1 MGLEE
6 VSMSAFRDRL
16 AGREKPVVGVIGL
29 GYVGLPLA
37 MEFALGGCR
46 VLGVDVDPEKPRLLK
61 LHRSYLK
68 HFPDEKISAAMNT
81 GLLHATTDF
90 SVLSEADAVLIAV
103 PTPLGASRE
112 PDLSYVLNS
121 CREAGRYLQK
131 GQLFILESTT
141 YPGTTREEM
150 IPVLEESG
158 LKAGTDFHV
167 AFSPEREDPGNKSFN
182 TRTIP
187 KLVGG
192 LTEAC
197 TDASVFVYG
206 FAIDKVIPVSSPEV
220 AEMAKIME
228 NTYRAVNIALVN
240 ELKVLAHR
248 MGIDIWEVI
257 SAAATKPF
265 GFTAFYPGPGLG
277 GHCIPIDPFYLTW
290 KAHEY
295 EMQTKFI
302 ELAGEIN
309 TSMPDYVVE
318 RITEALNTVEK
329 SVKGSRILLLGMAY
343 KPDIDDYRE
352 TPALKVMT
360 KLVERG
366 AVVSYNDPYIP
377 SIPSTTRQT
386 SLQPV
391 SVDLCEKTLASYD
404 CAVVIT
410 NHACYDYQWIVSNSN
425 LVVDTRNACVDVE
438 NGKGKVFKA

>member
-1 MGLEE
+1 
-6 VSMSAFRDRL
+6 MSAFRERM
-16 AGREKPVVGVIGL
+16 AGREKPVIGVIGL

-37 MEFALGGCR
+37 MEFAQGGCE
-46 VLGVDVDPEKPRLLK
+46 VLGVDIDPEKPRLLEE
-61 LHRSYLK
+61 HRSYLK
-68 HFPDEKISAAMNT
+68 HFPDKMIASAMKT
-81 GLLHATTDF
+81 GRLHPSTDF
-90 SVLSEADAVLIAV
+90 SVLSRADAILIAV
-103 PTPLGASRE
+103 PTPLGVSRD

-121 CREAGRYLQK
+121 CEETAKHLQK
-131 GQLFILESTT
+131 GQLVILESTT
-141 YPGTTREEM
+141 YPGTTRDDM
-150 IPVLEESG
+150 VPVLEKGG
-158 LKAGTDFHV
+158 LKAGVDFHI
-167 AFSPEREDPGNKSFN
+167 AFSPEREDPGNKNFN

-192 LTEAC
+192 LTRDC
-197 TDASVFVYG
+197 TEASVFVYG
-206 FAIDKVIPVSSPEV
+206 FAIDNIVPVSSPEV
-220 AEMAKIME
+220 AEMAKIVE

-257 SAAATKPF
+257 DAAATKPF

-295 EMQTKFI
+295 EMSTKFI

-309 TSMPDYVVE
+309 TSMPAYVVD
-318 RITEALNTVEK
+318 RICDALNTAEK
-329 SVKGSRILLLGMAY
+329 SIKGSRILLLGMAY

-352 TPALKVMT
+352 TPALKVMA

-366 AVVSYNDPYIP
+366 AFVDYNDPYIP

-386 SLQPV
+386 DLQPV
-391 SVDLCEKTLASYD
+391 SVDISEEKLSEYD

-410 NHACYDYQWIVSNSN
+410 NHGCYDYQWIVSNSN
-425 LVVDTRNACVDVE
+425 IVVDTRNACVDVVD
-438 NGKGKVFKA
+438 GKEKVFKA

>member
-1 MGLEE
+1 
-6 VSMSAFRDRL
+6 MSAFKERM
-16 AGREKPVVGVIGL
+16 AGREKPVIGVIGL

-37 MEFALGGCR
+37 MEFARGGCE
-46 VLGVDVDPEKPRLLK
+46 VLGVDVDPEKPGFLAK
-61 LHRSYLK
+61 HKSYLK
-68 HFPDEKISAAMNT
+68 HFPDEMIASAMNT

-90 SVLSEADAVLIAV
+90 SVLGRADAILIAV
-103 PTPLGASRE
+103 PTPLGISRD

-121 CREAGRYLQK
+121 CKEIAGYLQR
-131 GQLFILESTT
+131 GQLVILESTT
-141 YPGTTREEM
+141 YPGTTREKM
-150 IPVLEESG
+150 VPVLEKGG
-158 LKAGTDFHV
+158 LKAGIDFHV

-192 LTEAC
+192 LTGDC
-197 TDASVFVYG
+197 TDASVFVYE
-206 FAIDKVIPVSSPEV
+206 FAIDNVVRVSSPEI
-220 AEMAKIME
+220 AEMAKIVE

-257 SAAATKPF
+257 DAAATKPF

-295 EMQTKFI
+295 EMSTKFI

-309 TSMPDYVVE
+309 TSMPAYVVD
-318 RITEALNTVEK
+318 RICDALNTVEK

-352 TPALKVMT
+352 TPALKVMM
-360 KLVERG
+360 KLLDRG
-366 AVVSYNDPYIP
+366 ALVSYNDPYIS
-377 SIPSTTRQT
+377 SIPSSTRQT
-386 SLQPV
+386 DLQPV
-391 SVDLCEKTLASYD
+391 SVDLSEKMLSEYD

-425 LVVDTRNACVDVE
+425 ILVDTRNSCFNVE
-438 NGKGKVFKA
+438 NGVEKVFKA